1 MVATIIT
8 GVLALAVGVL
18 AGWMAVR
25 PRIAA
30 MREKVVAA
38 EAERDRKASV
48 EATLSEQLETL
59 RGENGRLMMEH
70 SSLGKEV
77 EMLRGEVEERK
88 TAMAERQRS
97 VDELQREKADL
108 QAAAESLRR
117 ELKMLHDRMQE
128 DERRQAEAFERQ
140 LEVVRE
146 QLKNETRQIMEQRA
160 QALGKSNNDQMSGVV
175 APLKEQL
182 AAMQK
187 QVNESMKTSTESRA
201 SIEKAIEVLMK
212 HTETM
217 ADEANNLVRALKN
230 ENKTQGNW
238 GEMVLDTLLEN
249 SGLEKGVHYET
260 QVTLRDAQGRAL
272 SNAETGQRMIPDV
285 IVHYP
290 DGKDVIVDSKV
301 SLTAYLDYCNAE
313 TDQQRAAA
321 AERHVISVRQH
332 VKELRMKNYASYIT
346 PPRQALQYM
355 IMFVPNETALQVAL
369 QHDPTLWR
377 EAFEQ
382 GICITSEQNLIVL
395 LRMIQLAWTQV
406 QQYENQQQIMAQAKT
421 LLDRVALF
429 AERFNKIETG
439 INNLR
444 RDYDEAHKSLLGR
457 MSVVRAAKEM
467 ERLGAKSSG
476 VRSLPELPV
485 QYDDEPEERQGQLEL
500 GTNENET
507 SKSDE

>member
-1 MVATIIT
+1 
-8 GVLALAVGVL
+8 
-18 AGWMAVR
+18 
-25 PRIAA
+25 
-30 MREKVVAA
+30 
-38 EAERDRKASV
+38 
-48 EATLSEQLETL
+48 
-59 RGENGRLMMEH
+59 
-70 SSLGKEV
+70 
-77 EMLRGEVEERK
+77 
-88 TAMAERQRS
+88 
-97 VDELQREKADL
+97 
-108 QAAAESLRR
+108 
-117 ELKMLHDRMQE
+117 
-128 DERRQAEAFERQ
+128 
-140 LEVVRE
+140 
-146 QLKNETRQIMEQRA
+146 
-160 QALGKSNNDQMSGVV
+160 
-175 APLKEQL
+175 
-182 AAMQK
+182 
-187 QVNESMKTSTESRA
+187 
-201 SIEKAIEVLMK
+201 
-212 HTETM
+212 
-217 ADEANNLVRALKN
+217 
-230 ENKTQGNW
+230 
-238 GEMVLDTLLEN
+238 
-249 SGLEKGVHYET
+249 
-260 QVTLRDAQGRAL
+260 
-272 SNAETGQRMIPDV
+272 
-285 IVHYP
+285 
-290 DGKDVIVDSKV
+290 
-301 SLTAYLDYCNAE
+301 
-313 TDQQRAAA
+313 
-321 AERHVISVRQH
+321 
-332 VKELRMKNYASYIT
+332 MKNYASYIT

-476 VRSLPELPV
+476 VRSLPELPS